1 MVKNSTIYRNIYIV
15 HKSLNTTMQPAK
27 FESRK
32 FVSVDPSKCTGCGI
46 CEYACTLEKG
56 ESFGNPLKSRIR
68 VIRMTPLFNFAL
80 ACRFCEDAQCVKAC
94 PEKAIVQSE
103 KTGILMLKEKECK
116 GCDWCVQACPHGGI
130 TIHSDTGKIIACD
143 LCDGEP
149 KCIEFCPEEALDLVS
164 TDEAAEKRFNDALEQ
179 LPAET
184 ERLTN
189 IVKNKEWNSLLAD
202 AEKRAMKVTEK
213 LEALNKKASSKK
225 QK

>member
-1 MVKNSTIYRNIYIV
+1 MP
-15 HKSLNTTMQPAK
+15 PAK

-56 ESFGNPLKSRIR
+56 ENTWNPIRSRIR
-68 VIRMTPLFNFAL
+68 VVRMTPLFNFAL

-94 PEKAIVQSE
+94 PEKALAQSE
-103 KTGILMLKEKECK
+103 KTGILMIKEKNCK
-116 GCDWCVQACPHGGI
+116 GCDWCIQACPHGGI
-130 TIHSDTGKIIACD
+130 TLHPDTGIAIACD

-149 KCIEFCPEEALDLVS
+149 KCVEFCPEEALELVP
-164 TDEAAEKRFNDALEQ
+164 TDEAAEKRFNEALEK
-179 LPAET
+179 LPTET

-189 IVKNKEWNSLLAD
+189 TVKKKDWKPLLAE
-202 AEKRAMKVTEK
+202 AEKRSLKVSEK
-213 LEALNKKASSKK
+213 LEALNRKASFKT

>member
-1 MVKNSTIYRNIYIV
+1 
-15 HKSLNTTMQPAK
+15 MQPPK
-27 FESRK
+27 FTSRK

-56 ESFGNPLKSRIR
+56 ENTWNPIRSRIR

-94 PEKAIVQSE
+94 PEKALVQSE
-103 KTGILMLKEKECK
+103 KTGILMLKEKQCK
-116 GCDWCVQACPHGGI
+116 GCDWCIQACPHGGI
-130 TIHSDTGKIIACD
+130 TLHPETGKTIACD

-164 TDEAAEKRFNDALEQ
+164 TDEAAEKRFNDALEK

-189 IVKNKEWNSLLAD
+189 TVKKKEWKPLLAE